1 MGKGLGNALD
11 TVGKVAG
18 IVSPVAGIGF
28 GIANM
33 ISGAKQSND
42 AKNALENYERQQ
54 LNNIAEGLQV
64 STLGA
69 DLQREEQARLASNQV
84 QSAREGG
91 ARTMIGS
98 LGKIQQG
105 NQMVNRQ
112 IGADLDAQQKAID
125 QMRAEDE
132 ARIRAIQENREI
144 ADINALSSQINAGE
158 QTRVNGISQG
168 VQGLSTLGNALAG
181 RFGSQNNYE
190 SGYTTSG
197 EPTVITDANFQSPA
211 EKQGDFGYKM
221 DSAGQPGN
229 YLNPFDYARRFQ
241 RIDRLPNR
249 Y

>member
-1 MGKGLGNALD
+1 MGKGAGDVLGA
-11 TVGKVAG
+11 VGKVAG
-18 IVSPVAGIGF
+18 IASPVAGIGF

-42 AKNALENYERQQ
+42 AKRALENYERQQ

-69 DLQREEQARLASNQV
+69 DLQREEQARLASSQV

-168 VQGLSTLGNALAG
+168 VQGLSMLGNTFASRYGGETPQVEEVDNQLTPQG
-181 RFGSQNNYE
+181 TVTPSNY
-190 SGYTTSG
+190 GARITSTLPLSYYG
-197 EPTVITDANFQSPA
+197 GMNRSNYYQPT
-211 EKQGDFGYKM
+211 K
-221 DSAGQPGN
+221 
-229 YLNPFDYARRFQ
+229 R
-241 RIDRLPNR
+241 
-249 Y
+249 

>member
-1 MGKGLGNALD
+1 MGKGAGDVLGA
-11 TVGKVAG
+11 VGKVAG
-18 IVSPVAGIGF
+18 IASPVAGIGF

-42 AKNALENYERQQ
+42 AKRALENYERQQ

-69 DLQREEQARLASNQV
+69 DLQREEQARLASSQV

-168 VQGLSTLGNALAG
+168 IQGLSTLGN
-181 RFGSQNNYE
+181 SI
-190 SGYTTSG
+190 GYWK
-197 EPTVITDANFQSPA
+197 PTPQVDSVDNQLTPQQVVPLSTQAN
-211 EKQGDFGYKM
+211 
-221 DSAGQPGN
+221 
-229 YLNPFDYARRFQ
+229 
-241 RIDRLPNR
+241 RIQAPNQMPIPYYGGMNR
-249 Y
+249 TN